1 MSKLL
6 VVLVSVV
13 IVTGVIVAQTPRKKD
28 SKKAETMQLAS
39 DPGSPFAKL
48 ADRYFDELFFKY
60 YPTAGTAAGFH
71 QYDTQLED
79 YSRKSID
86 SQISALKQF
95 KAQVESVKLIPG
107 SLEEQSDR
115 DLVLAD
121 TNSKLLALENIRQ
134 WETNPDLYSSG
145 ITNSAFLIMSRKFA
159 APDERLKSLIAREKQ
174 MPAVF
179 DAAKQNLKNPPRIYS
194 DIALEQLPGIIS
206 FFQKDVP
213 NAFKEAKDQAAIQ
226 EFQKTNQQVISALE
240 GYQKWVKDDLLPKSN
255 GDFKIG
261 AENYRKKLLYDE
273 MVDVPLD
280 RLLEIGTAN
289 LHRNQGEFRRV
300 AKLLDPS
307 NTPEQILQELEA
319 EHPTPDHLLDAFRNT
334 FSDLRKF
341 IVDNNIVTIPSPV
354 PPVVEETPPFMRAL
368 TMASMDTPG
377 PFELVAKEAFFNV
390 TLPEGSWTRQ
400 QIEEHME
407 GFNRGTV
414 ISTAI
419 HEAYPGHY
427 VQFLWVQHA
436 PSKVR
441 KLLGC
446 ASNAEGW
453 AHYSEQMM
461 LDEGYGRTSGITEEK
476 DTNFLKLRLG
486 QLQDALLRNARF
498 IVGIKMHTGQ
508 MTFDQ
513 AVDFFEKEGFQSHA
527 NSLRETKRGTS
538 DPTYLVYTLGKLEIL
553 KLRDDYKKKVGDKF
567 TLDDFHNK
575 FLEQG
580 FPPVKIIRQT
590 LMGDNS
596 PTL

>member
-1 MSKLL
+1 
-6 VVLVSVV
+6 
-13 IVTGVIVAQTPRKKD
+13 VTGVVVSQTAQKKD
-28 SKKAETMQLAS
+28 SKKAETMQLS
-39 DPGSPFAKL
+39 RDPGSAFAKL
-48 ADRYFDELFFKY
+48 ADRYFDELYFKY

-71 QYDTQLED
+71 QYDTKLED

-86 SQISALKQF
+86 SQIDALKQF
-95 KAQVESVKLIPG
+95 KTLVESVKLIPG
-107 SLEEQSDR
+107 SQEEQSDR

-121 TNSKLLALENIRQ
+121 INSKLLSLENIRQ
-134 WETNPDLYSSG
+134 WETNPDVYSSG

-159 APDERLKSLIAREKQ
+159 SPDERLKSLIAREKQ

-194 DIALEQLPGIIS
+194 EIALEQLPGIVS

-213 NAFKEAKDQAAIQ
+213 NAFREAKDQGTIQ

-240 GYQKWVKDDLLPKSN
+240 AYQKWVKDDLLPRSN

-261 AENYRKKLLYDE
+261 ADNYRKKLLYDE

-280 RLLEIGTAN
+280 RLLEIGTEN
-289 LHRNQGEFRRV
+289 LHHNQEEFRRV

-307 NTPEQILQELEA
+307 KTPEQILQELEA
-319 EHPTPDHLLDAFRNT
+319 DHPAPDQLLQAFRNT

-341 IVDNNIVTIPSPV
+341 IVDKHIVTIPSPV

-390 TLPEGSWTRQ
+390 TLPENSWTRQ

-446 ASNAEGW
+446 SSNAEGW
-453 AHYSEQMM
+453 AHYTEQMM
-461 LDEGYGRTSGITEEK
+461 LDEGYGRTPGIPEEK

-486 QLQDALLRNARF
+486 QLQDALLRNARY

-513 AVDFFEKEGFQSHA
+513 AVDFFEKEGFQSRA

-567 TLDDFHNK
+567 TLEDFHNK
-575 FLEQG
+575 FLQQG
-580 FPPVKIIRQT
+580 FPPVKIIRQA
-590 LMGDNS
+590 LLGDNS